1 MLQCLAMIKK
11 QIVQQNFE
19 GALKRID
26 QIDGTDEDK
35 ALLQDFRQNVLD
47 RNVRLSLRS
56 VEKLQELILATEDG
70 MI

>member
-1 MLQCLAMIKK
+1 MIKK